1 MAVACLKFFYSQE
14 LHKAKA
20 FLFSFFPVQGHMAL
34 FWLLMGKAGPSVCI
48 FCFVFVFDLPKLP
61 PYCMGVGVPGPTG
74 QQAPHDLRFP
84 LFQYMPT
91 CAQFR
96 VCAHVTPTP
105 ADRTG
110 AAGQHTGVP

>member
-1 MAVACLKFFYSQE
+1 
-14 LHKAKA
+14 
-20 FLFSFFPVQGHMAL
+20 MAL

-84 LFQYMPT
+84 LFLYMPT

-110 AAGQHTGVP
+110 AVGQHTGVP